1 MKWEME
7 ILPPTSYS
15 YLSNSSWLLEEGNK
29 MMTKWTPAENKAF
42 ENALAVFD
50 KDTPDRWHKV
60 AAMVPGKTVVDVIR
74 QYKELE
80 DDVSNIEAGLI
91 PIPGYTTRTTTT
103 TSPFTLEWGSGNHGF
118 DGFKQSFGGVTGKR
132 SSSTRPSEQE
142 RKKGVPWTEEEHKLF
157 LMGLKK
163 YGKGDWRN
171 ISRNFVITRTP
182 TQVASHA
189 QKYFIR
195 QLSGGKDKRRASIHD
210 ITTVNLN
217 DNNQIPS
224 SDSKKAS
231 SPEEHS
237 NVISQQPNSTAMHK
251 MPFQWNH
258 QQANN
263 GSSVM
268 NFSMGPG
275 NIFISPNG
283 VNSYD
288 LKMLGQNLHRGAV
301 HHDSYLGCQNIVFQM

>member
-7 ILPPTSYS
+7 ILSPTSYF
-15 YLSNSSWLLEEGNK
+15 SNSSWLLDESK
-29 MMTKWTPAENKAF
+29 ITARWTHAENKAF
-42 ENALAVFD
+42 ENALALFD
-50 KDTPDRWHKV
+50 ENTPDRWQKV

-80 DDVSNIEAGLI
+80 DDVTSIEAGLV
-91 PIPGYTTRTTTT
+91 PVPGYS
-103 TSPFTLEWGSGNHGF
+103 TSAPFTLEWGSGGNGYGYGYGYE
-118 DGFKQSFGGVTGKR
+118 GFKQSGGRK
-132 SSSTRPSEQE
+132 SMSARPSEQE

-217 DNNQIPS
+217 DDHTPSPEHKKSASPEQSGVIARQSNSSAIQKLPFEWNQTTNETIMGF
-224 SDSKKAS
+224 S
-231 SPEEHS
+231 SPCH
-237 NVISQQPNSTAMHK
+237 A
-251 MPFQWNH
+251 
-258 QQANN
+258 
-263 GSSVM
+263 
-268 NFSMGPG
+268 
-275 NIFISPNG
+275 NIFTYG
-283 VNSYD
+283 VNSHG
-288 LKMLGQNLHRGAV
+288 LKMHGQHLHE
-301 HHDSYLGCQNIVFQM
+301 SYLGSQNMAFQMQSVLHYPNA